1 MAELF
6 GILADIFGYVITIVT
21 VGPKLL

>member
-6 GILADIFGYVITIVT
+6 GILADIFGYVFTIVT
-21 VGPKLL
+21 VGPKLF